1 MGEWLMAP
9 TSRLARLIGEMV
21 SQDGGL
27 DTHYPGLHVFRTS
40 KTTGPFAVEYH
51 PSLCVVAQG
60 AKEVSIGGTVVEY
73 NADKYLVASLSVP
86 VEARI
91 VEASSARPL
100 LALVLTLDLAE
111 VAQLMLTL
119 PSSRRDEVAFEGQL
133 ALKTSIM
140 DERLKDALARLLE
153 ASTNELESR
162 VLGPGFAREVMFR
175 ILSGEQ
181 GQNLRR
187 LALQGSGSQRV
198 ARAVQYLRD
207 NYTEQLD
214 VATIAKAI
222 GVSESTLQHSFKKA
236 TSLSPIQYLKKLRL
250 HQARVLMVANGL
262 NAGEAAHR
270 VGYGSPSQFSREFKR
285 MFGQTPSDTRRPT

>member
-1 MGEWLMAP
+1 MAP

-21 SQDGGL
+21 PKDGGL

-91 VEASSARPL
+91 VEASSTRPL
-100 LALVLTLDLAE
+100 LALVLTLDLGE

-119 PSSRRDEVAFEGQL
+119 PSRRRDEVAFEGQL

>member
-1 MGEWLMAP
+1 MAP
-9 TSRLARLIGEMV
+9 TSRLARLIGQMV
-21 SQDGGL
+21 PKDGGL

-91 VEASSARPL
+91 VEASSTRPL

-119 PSSRRDEVAFEGQL
+119 PSRRRDEVAFEGQL
-133 ALKTSIM
+133 ALKSSTM
-140 DERLKDALARLLE
+140 DERLKDALTRLLE
-153 ASTNELESR
+153 ASMNELESR
-162 VLGPGFAREVMFR
+162 VLGPGFAREVMFH

-285 MFGQTPSDTRRPT
+285 MFGQTPSASRRPT